1 MATKKDTTKKTSTTI
16 KKKDL
21 ETKIKNKIS
30 KEKKV
35 KVAKEKEV
43 NTTRIIIKEPI
54 NVTEKKD
61 LKKKKAKKIPK
72 QTTSSKSKSTKTVKK
87 SVSSLKNRKN
97 SEKDL
102 NIYLTKAKIII
113 LQICKVLL
121 ICVKKIKLF
130 AINQYNSIK
139 GRVRSLKKNKKSS
152 IKKDKTKTKI
162 KDKEIKKQLVDEPD
176 EVNLLRYRDYE
187 GLAKI
192 TVFFINRFRVMKF
205 DMKRFKKK
213 FKYGTFKDKLLI
225 LFMLLLIIGF
235 SCFIAFAVYIVV
247 TAPDISEER
256 LYKSSSSTLL
266 DVNGNEYARIGL
278 ENREKITYDD
288 IPEVLIDAIVSA
300 EDSRF
305 FQHNGMDI
313 ARFTKA
319 VIGQLMG
326 RNDAGG
332 GSTLTMQLS
341 KNAATNNTASG
352 IKGIIRKFQDI
363 YLAVFVFEKQY
374 TKEQIME
381 FYVNLNNLGAGAYG
395 VEQASK
401 VYFGKSASELT
412 LVEAATIAGL
422 FQAPS
427 AYNPYA
433 HPQAAE
439 NRRNIIL
446 NLMCRHGYITEEER
460 DAAKAVPMSS
470 LLVGQ
475 SSSSSEWQDFID
487 TVRVEVKKRTGYD
500 PMTTSMTVWT
510 TMNPEKQKVV
520 NGIINGE
527 TFTFKT
533 EKSQAGIA
541 VIDVETGGLAAVG
554 ASRDP
559 GELVFNHATSISR
572 HPGSTAKPI
581 LDYGPAI
588 EYLNWST
595 GQTVID
601 DKMTYTGG
609 GSIKNFD
616 NGYKGIMTIKTA
628 LAQSRN
634 IPALYTFQ
642 QTTNEQKLEFSNN
655 LGWHA
660 EDKSGYIVESAS
672 IGGFEGVSPL
682 ESAAAFAT
690 FARGGTYIEPFSYTK
705 IQLSETGEELKVTP
719 KRVDAMSESTAY
731 LINMILKYAVTSGS
745 VGAGSVSGTDLCA
758 KTGTTTVDSAAKK
771 AAGIKG
777 GIIGDSWEVAYS
789 PDYAIA
795 TWYGYDKQLD
805 PEFHLT
811 SSEGGNA
818 RKAIT
823 KILTKGIL
831 EKNSRFKMP
840 SSVVTAE
847 IELGTD
853 PIMLASEYT
862 PANLRSTEYFKK
874 DTEPTE
880 VSDRFSKL
888 NDPTN
893 LKYSSTASQ
902 VTLSW
907 TATPTPNAINTEY
920 LRTYFSNNVYS
931 RWTDKYLQERIN
943 YNNSTFGSFGYRV
956 YMTNSSGTREL
967 GFTTSTT
974 YTVNTYID
982 ESTTFTVRSSYANF
996 PANQSS
1002 GVSTKVSA
1010 NSSTMG
1016 NNTNDEKTTAS
1027 INITPILGC
1036 YTVDTYNNLGSYP
1049 SDKIKVTSGGKD
1061 ITSQANISATCYQDG
1076 NEISCTN
1083 MVNGNDY
1090 TVKFTVRY
1098 GGNNRS
1104 KEININASC
1113 ST

>member
-1 MATKKDTTKKTSTTI
+1 MATKKKTTKATSTTI

-21 ETKIKNKIS
+21 ETKIKNRTS
-30 KEKKV
+30 TKEKK
-35 KVAKEKEV
+35 KQPTKKEES
-43 NTTRIIIKEPI
+43 TTKIIIKETIKTPRKKSSVKKIETPKKTTSKKKTVSKEVQINTQKEKAPI
-54 NVTEKKD
+54 KEQYKNIN
-61 LKKKKAKKIPK
+61 LKKV
-72 QTTSSKSKSTKTVKK
+72 Q
-87 SVSSLKNRKN
+87 
-97 SEKDL
+97 
-102 NIYLTKAKIII
+102 IIL

-121 ICVKKIKLF
+121 ICVKN
-130 AINQYNSIK
+130 INKFVITQYNNIK
-139 GRVRSLKKNKKSS
+139 GRIGSLNNTKKKSTKQKTKNKK
-152 IKKDKTKTKI
+152 IKI
-162 KDKEIKKQLVDEPD
+162 KTVNEPD
-176 EVNLLRYRDYE
+176 ELNLLRYRDYE

-192 TVFFINRFRVMKF
+192 TVFFINRLRVMKF

-213 FKYGTFKDKLLI
+213 FKYGTLKDKLLI
-225 LFMLLLIIGF
+225 LFMIFLIVGF

-256 LYKSSSSTLL
+256 LYKSSSSVFY
-266 DVNGNEYARIGL
+266 DVNGNEFARIGL

-305 FQHNGMDI
+305 FQHNGMDV

-319 VIGQLMG
+319 VLGQLMG

-446 NLMCRHGYITEEER
+446 NLMCRHGYISEEER

-475 SSSSSEWQDFID
+475 TSSSSEWQDFID

-500 PMTTSMTVWT
+500 PMTTSMNVYT
-510 TMNPEKQKVV
+510 TMNPDKQRVV
-520 NGIINGE
+520 NDIINGK

-541 VIDVETGGLAAVG
+541 VVDVDTGGLAAVG

-588 EYLNWST
+588 EYLGWST

-616 NGYKGIMTIKTA
+616 NGHKGIMTAKTA

-672 IGGFEGVSPL
+672 IGGFEGVSPV
-682 ESAAAFAT
+682 ESAAAYAT

-705 IQLSETGEELKVTP
+705 VQLTETGEELKVTP
-719 KRVDAMSESTAY
+719 KKVDAMSESTAY

-818 RKAIT
+818 RKTIT
-823 KILTKGIL
+823 KLLTKGIM

-853 PIMLASEYT
+853 PLMLASEYT
-862 PANLRSTEYFKK
+862 PANLRSNEYFKK

-888 NDPTN
+888 SDPTN
-893 LKYSSTASQ
+893 LKYSSTSSQ

-907 TATPTPNAINTEY
+907 TAAPTPNAINTEY
-920 LRTYFSNNVYS
+920 LKDYFSKNVYA
-931 RWTDKYLQERIN
+931 RWADKYLNERIS

-974 YTVNTYID
+974 YTINTYID
-982 ESTTFTVRSSYANF
+982 ESTTFTVRASYANF

-1002 GVSTKVSA
+1002 GISTKVAA

-1016 NNTNDEKTTAS
+1016 GNNDTPAQTTAS
-1027 INITPILGC
+1027 INITPVLSC
-1036 YTVDTYNNLGSYP
+1036 YTVDTYNNLGP
-1049 SDKIKVTSGGKD
+1049 APGDKIKVTSNGSD
-1061 ITSQANISATCYQDG
+1061 ITSKASISANCFQDG
-1076 NEISCTN
+1076 SETSCN
-1083 MVNGNDY
+1083 SMVNGNSY

-1104 KEININASC
+1104 KEITISPNC
-1113 ST
+1113 

>member
-1 MATKKDTTKKTSTTI
+1 MATKKETTKKTSTTI

-21 ETKIKNKIS
+21 ETKINNKTKKTS
-30 KEKKV
+30 KGKQTKK
-35 KVAKEKEV
+35 KETNVTK
-43 NTTRIIIKEPI
+43 IIIKEPVKKTVSKDSNKKDTKNI
-54 NVTEKKD
+54 KEKKTSKLVND
-61 LKKKKAKKIPK
+61 DKITKK
-72 QTTSSKSKSTKTVKK
+72 
-87 SVSSLKNRKN
+87 
-97 SEKDL
+97 
-102 NIYLTKAKIII
+102 NIDSYLTKIKIII

-121 ICVKKIKLF
+121 ICVKKIKKIT
-130 AINQYNSIK
+130 INQYNNIK
-139 GRVRSLKKNKKSS
+139 DRIVSLNKSRS
-152 IKKDKTKTKI
+152 IKKDKTKEIK
-162 KDKEIKKQLVDEPD
+162 KDKKIKKQLIDEPD
-176 EVNLLRYRDYE
+176 EVNLLRYRDYD

-205 DMKRFKKK
+205 DMKKFKKK

-225 LFMLLLIIGF
+225 LFMLFLIIGF
-235 SCFIAFAVYIVV
+235 SCFIAFAIYIVV

-278 ENREKITYDD
+278 ENREKITYEE

-326 RNDAGG
+326 RSDAGG

-341 KNAATNNTASG
+341 KNAATSNEAHG
-352 IKGIIRKFQDI
+352 LEGIIRKFQDI

-460 DAAKAVPMSS
+460 DAAKAVPMQS

-541 VIDVETGGLAAVG
+541 VIDVDTGGLAAVG

-559 GELVFNHATSISR
+559 GELVFNHATGISR

-595 GQTVID
+595 GTTVID

-616 NGYKGIMTIKTA
+616 NGHKGIMTIKTA

-642 QTTNEQKLEFSNN
+642 QTTNEQKLTFSNN

-705 IQLSETGEELKVTP
+705 IQLTETGEEIKVNP
-719 KRVDAMSESTAY
+719 KRIDVMSDSTAY

-811 SSEGGNA
+811 SSEGGQA

-823 KILTKGIL
+823 KILTKGIM
-831 EKNSRFKMP
+831 EKNSRFTKP
-840 SSVVTAE
+840 NSVVTAE

-853 PIMLASEYT
+853 PLMLASEYT

-893 LKYSSTASQ
+893 LKYSATSNQ

-931 RWTDKYLQERIN
+931 RWADKYLQERIN
-943 YNNSTFGSFGYRV
+943 YNNATFGTFGYRV

-974 YTVNTYID
+974 YTINTYID
-982 ESTTFTVRSSYANF
+982 ESTTFTVRSSYSNF

-1002 GVSTKVSA
+1002 GISTKVSA
-1010 NSSTMG
+1010 NSSNMGEG
-1016 NNTNDEKTTAS
+1016 NNQNKTTAS

-1036 YTVDTYNNLGSYP
+1036 ATVDSYNNLGPHP

-1061 ITSQANISATCYQDG
+1061 ITKQANISATCYQDG
-1076 NEISCTN
+1076 NEMSCNNMIS
-1083 MVNGNDY
+1083 GNAY

-1104 KEININASC
+1104 KEITISPSC
-1113 ST
+1113 

>member
-1 MATKKDTTKKTSTTI
+1 MATKKKTTSSSKNTI
-16 KKKDL
+16 KKKEL
-21 ETKIKNKIS
+21 ESKVKKRTTS
-30 KEKKV
+30 KEKPK
-35 KVAKEKEV
+35 K
-43 NTTRIIIKEPI
+43 
-54 NVTEKKD
+54 TEKKESSSP
-61 LKKKKAKKIPK
+61 KIVVK
-72 QTTSSKSKSTKTVKK
+72 ERTKTIVKK
-87 SVSSLKNRKN
+87 EDVEKTTKKRNSKKVADEIKKTTEVKNKLLI
-97 SEKDL
+97 KL
-102 NIYLTKAKIII
+102 KIII

-121 ICVKKIKLF
+121 ICAKNIKKFTIS
-130 AINQYNSIK
+130 QYNSIK
-139 GRVRSLKKNKKSS
+139 DRIRSLKKNKK
-152 IKKDKTKTKI
+152 KKSTTKKITKTKN
-162 KDKEIKKQLVDEPD
+162 KKIKKKIDDELDDP
-176 EVNLLRYRDYE
+176 NLLRYRDYE

-205 DMKRFKKK
+205 DMKKFKKK
-213 FKYGTFKDKLLI
+213 FKYGTLKDKLLI
-225 LFMLLLIIGF
+225 LFMIFLIIGF

-247 TAPDISEER
+247 TAPEISEER
-256 LYKSSSSTLL
+256 LYKSSSSVFL
-266 DVNGNEYARIGL
+266 DVNGNEFARIGL

-288 IPEVLIDAIVSA
+288 IPEVLIDAIVAA

-305 FQHNGMDI
+305 FQHNGVDV

-319 VIGQLMG
+319 VIGQLLG
-326 RNDAGG
+326 HSDAGG
-332 GSTLTMQLS
+332 ASTLTMQLS
-341 KNAATNNTASG
+341 KNAATSNDATGLS
-352 IKGIIRKFQDI
+352 GIIRKFQDI

-374 TKEQIME
+374 TKEQIIE

-446 NLMCRHGYITEEER
+446 NLMCRHGYISEEER
-460 DAAKAVPMSS
+460 DAAKAVPMNS

-475 SSSSSEWQDFID
+475 SSSASEWQDFID

-500 PMTTSMTVWT
+500 PMTTSMTVYT

-541 VIDVETGGLAAVG
+541 VVDVATGGLAAVG

-572 HPGSTAKPI
+572 HPGSTAKPV

-588 EYLNWST
+588 EYLGWST

-616 NGYKGIMTIKTA
+616 NGYKGVMTAKTA

-642 QTTNEQKLEFSNN
+642 QTTNEQKVEFSNN

-660 EDKSGYIVESAS
+660 EDKNGYIVESAS
-672 IGGFEGVSPL
+672 IGGFEGVSPV
-682 ESAAAFAT
+682 ESAAAYAT
-690 FARGGTYIEPFSYTK
+690 FARGGTYIEPYSYTK
-705 IQLSETGEELKVTP
+705 VVLTETGEELKVTP
-719 KRVDAMSESTAY
+719 KKINAMSEATAY

-795 TWYGYDKQLD
+795 TWYGYDTQLD

-811 SSEGGNA
+811 STEGGNA

-823 KILTKGIL
+823 KILTKGIM
-831 EKNSRFKMP
+831 EKNSRFKAP
-840 SSVVTAE
+840 DSVVTAE

-853 PIMLASEYT
+853 PLALASEFT
-862 PANLRSTEYFKK
+862 PANLRSVEYFKK
-874 DTEPTE
+874 GTEPTD

-888 NDPTN
+888 SDPTN
-893 LKYSSTASQ
+893 LKYSSTSNQ

-920 LRTYFSNNVYS
+920 LRDYFSKNVYAK
-931 RWTDKYLQERIN
+931 WADKYLQERIN
-943 YNNSTFGSFGYRV
+943 YNNSTFGNFGYRI

-967 GFTTSTT
+967 GFTTNTT
-974 YTVNTYID
+974 YTINTAID
-982 ESTTFTVRSSYANF
+982 ESTTFIVRSSYANF
-996 PANQSS
+996 SANQSS
-1002 GVSTKVSA
+1002 GISVKVTA

-1016 NNTNDEKTTAS
+1016 SDTTNQGQTTAS
-1027 INITPILGC
+1027 INITPVLSC
-1036 YTVDTYNNLGSYP
+1036 YTVDNYNNLGSSP
-1049 SDKIKVTSGGKD
+1049 KDKIKVTSNGND
-1061 ITSQANISATCYQDG
+1061 ITNQATISATCYQDG
-1076 NEISCTN
+1076 NEISCPN
-1083 MVNGNDY
+1083 MVNGQSY
-1090 TVKFTVRY
+1090 TVKFAVRY

-1104 KEININASC
+1104 KEITINPNC
-1113 ST
+1113 

>member
-1 MATKKDTTKKTSTTI
+1 MATKKETTKKTSTTI

-21 ETKIKNKIS
+21 KTKIKK
-30 KEKKV
+30 KLKPKDKV
-35 KVAKEKEV
+35 KSPKKKEV
-43 NTTRIIIKEPI
+43 NTTKIIIKEPI
-54 NVTEKKD
+54 E
-61 LKKKKAKKIPK
+61 
-72 QTTSSKSKSTKTVKK
+72 TTSSKSKAKKIKSKISKTKTNLKKVSTKTNAILTNIKDKKGNNNISLNKVKI
-87 SVSSLKNRKN
+87 LF
-97 SEKDL
+97 
-102 NIYLTKAKIII
+102 

-121 ICVKKIKLF
+121 ICAKNIKKFI
-130 AINQYNSIK
+130 INQYNNIK
-139 GRVRSLKKNKKSS
+139 DRIGSLKKNKKSA
-152 IKKDKTKTKI
+152 IKKNKTTKVIKNKT
-162 KDKEIKKQLVDEPD
+162 IKKQIDNEPD
-176 EVNLLRYRDYE
+176 EVNLLRYREYN

-205 DMKRFKKK
+205 DMKKFRKK

-225 LFMLLLIIGF
+225 LFMLFLIAGF
-235 SCFIAFAVYIVV
+235 SCFIVFAVYIVV

-256 LYKSSSSTLL
+256 LYKASSSVLL
-266 DVNGNEYARIGL
+266 DVNGNQFARIGR

-305 FQHNGMDI
+305 FQHNGMDV

-326 RNDAGG
+326 RSDAGG

-341 KNAATNNTASG
+341 KNAATSNEAHG
-352 IKGIIRKFQDI
+352 IEGIIRKFQDI

-446 NLMCRHGYITEEER
+446 NLMCRHGYITEAER

-470 LLVGQ
+470 LLIGQ
-475 SSSSSEWQDFID
+475 TSSASEWQDFID

-541 VIDVETGGLAAVG
+541 VIDVNTGGLAAVG

-559 GELVFNHATSISR
+559 GELVLNHATNISR

-588 EYLNWST
+588 EYLGWST
-595 GQTVID
+595 GTTVID
-601 DKMTYTGG
+601 DKMTYSGG

-616 NGYKGIMTIKTA
+616 NGHKGIMTAKTA

-642 QTTNEQKLEFSNN
+642 QTTNEQKVEFSNN

-660 EDKSGYIVESAS
+660 EDKTGYIVESAS

-682 ESAAAFAT
+682 ESAAAYAT

-705 IQLSETGEELKVTP
+705 IQLTETGEELKVTP
-719 KRVDAMSESTAY
+719 KRVDVMSESTAY

-823 KILTKGIL
+823 KTLTKGIM

-840 SSVVTAE
+840 GSVVTAE

-853 PIMLASEYT
+853 PLMLASEYT
-862 PANLRSTEYFKK
+862 PANLRSVEYFKK
-874 DTEPTE
+874 GTEPTE
-880 VSDRFSKL
+880 VSDHFSKL

-893 LKYSSTASQ
+893 LKYSSTSNQ

-920 LRTYFSNNVYS
+920 LRNYFSNNVYS

-956 YMTNSSGTREL
+956 YITNSNGTREL
-967 GFTTSTT
+967 GFTTGTT
-974 YTVNTYID
+974 YTVNTYFD

-996 PANQSS
+996 PANQSN
-1002 GVSTKVSA
+1002 GISTKVSA
-1010 NSSTMG
+1010 NSSTTG
-1016 NNTNDEKTTAS
+1016 NSNEPTDIKIEATF
-1027 INITPILGC
+1027 PGGGC
-1036 YTVDTYNNLGSYP
+1036 QSLDKYNSQGTSP
-1049 SDKIKVTSGGKD
+1049 SDKIKVLVSATDVTKKAI
-1061 ITSQANISATCYQDG
+1061 ITATCYQNGD
-1076 NEISCTN
+1076 EISCNN
-1083 MVNGNDY
+1083 MNSENKYIITFAIRYNGKKRTKDLTIDPN
-1090 TVKFTVRY
+1090 
-1098 GGNNRS
+1098 
-1104 KEININASC
+1104 C
-1113 ST
+1113 

>member
-1 MATKKDTTKKTSTTI
+1 MDMATKKETTKKSSTII

-21 ETKIKNKIS
+21 ETRIKKKIEHKKTKNKTKTINKTTSKKVTNPNTNIIYSKQDKMPDETASSQKFTIFSIKIK
-30 KEKKV
+30 
-35 KVAKEKEV
+35 
-43 NTTRIIIKEPI
+43 II
-54 NVTEKKD
+54 
-61 LKKKKAKKIPK
+61 L
-72 QTTSSKSKSTKTVKK
+72 
-87 SVSSLKNRKN
+87 
-97 SEKDL
+97 
-102 NIYLTKAKIII
+102 

-121 ICVKKIKLF
+121 IYVKNIKKFL
-130 AINQYNSIK
+130 INQYNIIK
-139 GRVRSLKKNKKSS
+139 DRVKAFLKNKNNS
-152 IKKDKTKTKI
+152 IKKNYKIRHKKKFKTFE
-162 KDKEIKKQLVDEPD
+162 DEEDEP
-176 EVNLLRYRDYE
+176 NLLHYRDYE
-187 GLAKI
+187 SLAKI
-192 TVFFINRFRVMKF
+192 TVFFINRLRVMKF
-205 DMKRFKKK
+205 DMKKFKKK

-225 LFMLLLIIGF
+225 LFMIFLILGF

-247 TAPDISEER
+247 TAPDISESR
-256 LYKSSSSTLL
+256 LYKASSSVLL
-266 DVNGNEYARIGL
+266 DVNGNEFARIGL
-278 ENREKITYDD
+278 ENREKISYDD

-313 ARFTKA
+313 ARFSKA
-319 VIGQLMG
+319 VIGQLLG
-326 RNDAGG
+326 RSDAGG

-341 KNAATNNTASG
+341 KNAATNNTATG

-446 NLMCRHGYITEEER
+446 NLMCRHGYITEAER
-460 DAAKAVPMSS
+460 DAAKSVPMSS

-475 SSSSSEWQDFID
+475 SSSSNEWQDFID
-487 TVRVEVKKRTGYD
+487 TVRVEIKKRTGMD

-510 TMNPEKQKVV
+510 TMNPEKQRVV
-520 NGIINGE
+520 NGVINGE

-541 VIDVETGGLAAVG
+541 VIDVDTGGLAAVG

-595 GQTVID
+595 GTTVID
-601 DKMTYTGG
+601 DKMTYSGG

-616 NGYKGIMTIKTA
+616 NGHKGIMTIKTA

-660 EDKSGYIVESAS
+660 EDKTGNIVESAS

-682 ESAAAFAT
+682 QSAAAFAT

-705 IQLSETGEELKVTP
+705 LQLTETGEEIKVTP

-818 RKAIT
+818 RKKIT
-823 KILTKGIL
+823 KILTKGIM
-831 EKNSRFKMP
+831 EKNSRFTMP

-853 PIMLASEYT
+853 PLMLASEYT

-880 VSDRFSKL
+880 ASERFSKL

-893 LKYSSTASQ
+893 LKYSATANQ
-902 VTLSW
+902 VTLTW
-907 TATPTPNAINTEY
+907 TPTPTPNAINTEY
-920 LRTYFSNNVYS
+920 LRTYFSNNVYA

-956 YMTNSSGTREL
+956 YITNSSGTREL
-967 GFTTSTT
+967 GFTTSSS

-982 ESTTFTVRSSYANF
+982 EATTFTVRSSYANF
-996 PANQSS
+996 PANQSN
-1002 GVSTKVSA
+1002 GISTKVNA

-1016 NNTNDEKTTAS
+1016 NDTPSTTSTS
-1027 INITPILGC
+1027 INITPILSC
-1036 YTVDTYNNLGSYP
+1036 YTVDKYNGLGP
-1049 SDKIKVTSGGKD
+1049 SPSAKIKVTSNGTD
-1061 ITSQANISATCYQDG
+1061 VTSASTISANCYENG
-1076 NEISCTN
+1076 TEISCNN
-1083 MVNGNDY
+1083 MVEGHTY
-1090 TVKFTVRY
+1090 TVNFTVRY
-1098 GGNNRS
+1098 KDIKRT
-1104 KEININASC
+1104 KEITIKPNC
-1113 ST
+1113 

>member
-1 MATKKDTTKKTSTTI
+1 MATKKKATKNIKSII

-21 ETKIKNKIS
+21 ETKIKKRIKPKEKS
-30 KEKKV
+30 TVKEKKI
-35 KVAKEKEV
+35 
-43 NTTRIIIKEPI
+43 NTTKIIIKEPI
-54 NVTEKKD
+54 KTIDNETKKVIKKD
-61 LKKKKAKKIPK
+61 SRSKTIDNQTNKKTHHNI
-72 QTTSSKSKSTKTVKK
+72 KSVKK
-87 SVSSLKNRKN
+87 DIKPST
-97 SEKDL
+97 
-102 NIYLTKAKIII
+102 TKVKIIF

-121 ICVKKIKLF
+121 ICVKNIKKI
-130 AINQYNSIK
+130 AINQYNRIK
-139 GRVRSLKKNKKSS
+139 DLLLAFNKNKKKTT
-152 IKKDKTKTKI
+152 KKDKK
-162 KDKEIKKQLVDEPD
+162 IKKQMASDSEEL
-176 EVNLLRYRDYE
+176 NLLHYRDYE

-192 TVFFINRFRVMKF
+192 TVFFINRYRVMKF
-205 DMKRFKKK
+205 DMKKFKKK

-225 LFMLLLIIGF
+225 IFMLFLIIGF
-235 SCFIAFAVYIVV
+235 SCFITFAIYIVI

-256 LYKSSSSTLL
+256 LYKSSSSVFL
-266 DVNGNEYARIGL
+266 DVNGNEFARIGL
-278 ENREKITYDD
+278 ENREKISYDD
-288 IPEVLIDAIVSA
+288 IPEVLIDAIVAA

-305 FQHNGMDI
+305 FQHNGIDI

-326 RNDAGG
+326 RSDAGG

-341 KNAATNNTASG
+341 KKTATSSEAHG
-352 IKGIIRKFQDI
+352 IQGIIRKFQDI

-374 TKEQIME
+374 TKEQIIE

-460 DAAKAVPMSS
+460 DAAKAVPMKS

-475 SSSSSEWQDFID
+475 SSSASEWQDFID
-487 TVRVEVKKRTGYD
+487 TARVEVKKRTGYD

-510 TMNPEKQKVV
+510 TMNPDKQRVV
-520 NGIINGE
+520 NDVMNGK

-541 VIDVETGGLAAVG
+541 VIDVDTGGLAAVG

-588 EYLNWST
+588 EYLGWST
-595 GQTVID
+595 GTTVID

-616 NGYKGIMTIKTA
+616 NGHKGVMTVKTA

-642 QTTNEQKLEFSNN
+642 QTTNEQKLQFSNA

-660 EDKSGYIVESAS
+660 EDKTGNIVESAS
-672 IGGFEGVSPL
+672 IGGFEGVSPIQ
-682 ESAAAFAT
+682 SAAAYAT
-690 FARGGTYIEPFSYTK
+690 FARGGTYIEPYSYTK
-705 IQLSETGEELKVTP
+705 IQLTETGEEIKVTP
-719 KRVDAMSESTAY
+719 QKVDAVSEETSY

-818 RKAIT
+818 RKKIT
-823 KILTKGIL
+823 KLLTKGIL
-831 EKNSRFKMP
+831 EKNSRFEMP

-853 PIMLASEYT
+853 PLMLASEYT
-862 PANLRSTEYFKK
+862 PAKLRSTEYFKK

-880 VSDRFSKL
+880 VSDRFSRL
-888 NDPTN
+888 NDPSS
-893 LKYSSTASQ
+893 LKYSATTNQ

-907 TATPTPNAINTEY
+907 SATPTPNAINTDY
-920 LRTYFSNNVYS
+920 LKDYFSNNVYA
-931 RWTDKYLQERIN
+931 RWADKYLQERIN
-943 YNNSTFGSFGYRV
+943 YNNSTFGAFGYRV

-967 GFTTSTT
+967 RFTTSTT
-974 YTVNTYID
+974 YTVNTLID
-982 ESTTFTVRSSYANF
+982 ESTTFTVRTSYANF

-1002 GVSTKVSA
+1002 GISIKVAA
-1010 NSSTMG
+1010 NSSNMS
-1016 NNTNDEKTTAS
+1016 NDDQHNQPTTTS
-1027 INITPILGC
+1027 INITPILSC
-1036 YTVDTYNNLGSYP
+1036 YTVDSYNNLGSSP
-1049 SDKIKVTSGGKD
+1049 KDKIKVTANGVN
-1061 ITSQANISATCYQDG
+1061 ITNQASTSVTATCLQQDG
-1076 NEISCTN
+1076 SEISCNN
-1083 MVNGNDY
+1083 MVNGNAY
-1090 TVKFTVRY
+1090 TVKFMVRY

-1104 KEININASC
+1104 KEISIKPNC
-1113 ST
+1113 